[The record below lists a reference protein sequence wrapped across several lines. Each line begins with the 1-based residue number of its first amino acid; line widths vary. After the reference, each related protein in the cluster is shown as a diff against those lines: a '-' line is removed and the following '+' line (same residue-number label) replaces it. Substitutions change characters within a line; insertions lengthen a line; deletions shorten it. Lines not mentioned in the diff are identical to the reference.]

1 MDKVSFL
8 IVSSEFT
15 DSPSLESSLKDIY
28 RATRVPVILVRAKD
42 LLYIVGRKLSN
53 ADINHSQ
60 LEDLFLETGILTTDK
75 IVDVLG

>member
-1 MDKVSFL
+1 MN
-8 IVSSEFT
+8 
-15 DSPSLESSLKDIY
+15 
-28 RATRVPVILVRAKD
+28 TRNRQVQTSAIGTSKD
-42 LLYIVGRKLSN
+42 LLHIVGRKLSN

>member
-1 MDKVSFL
+1 V
-8 IVSSEFT
+8 
-15 DSPSLESSLKDIY
+15 
-28 RATRVPVILVRAKD
+28 RVPVILVRAKD